1 MSTNLLSVEITQEKQ
16 DAVTL
21 LLDNLLA
28 ELAFLGDLSAKG
40 RQRFVKMGCSNVD
53 QAPGSFSHEKGIHYT
68 CHRLFPERCRV
79 NCGVVSGYLWKGV
92 RSFREMRHD
101 ICTNAVPHLWECPT
115 AFTEMVCRIW
125 GNVPTHLLKWCAAL
139 GEMTARIWGN
149 VPPHL
154 LKWYAA
160 LGEMTERI
168 WRNVPVHLPE
178 WYVAFREMT
187 GRIWGNVPPHLW
199 K

>member
-115 AFTEMVCRIW
+115 AFTEMVCRIG
-125 GNVPTHLLKWCAAL
+125 GNDRTHLGECPNAFTEMVCRIRGNDRTHL
-139 GEMTARIWGN
+139 GECSTAFTKMVCRIGGN
-149 VPPHL
+149 DRTHL
-154 LKWYAA
+154 EECPGAFT
-160 LGEMTERI
+160 GMVCRI
-168 WRNVPVHLPE
+168 
-178 WYVAFREMT
+178 
-187 GRIWGNVPPHLW
+187 
-199 K
+199 